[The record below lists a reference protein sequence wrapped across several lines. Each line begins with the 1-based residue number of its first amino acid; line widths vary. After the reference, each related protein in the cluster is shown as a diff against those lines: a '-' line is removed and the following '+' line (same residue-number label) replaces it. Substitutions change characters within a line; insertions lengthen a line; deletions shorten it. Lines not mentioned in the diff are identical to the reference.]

1 MKLWDQILT
10 LSRRFINR
18 YAFSHIALYGKA
30 YIPAAKDTWT
40 MMKNRGID
48 ALVNDCLIG
57 PVLTMVSHSS
67 LINFLFRTLFR
78 RGIKRSDESHML

>member
-1 MKLWDQILT
+1 MGRAVSYAVPFLYDRVLIIKN
-10 LSRRFINR
+10 RFINS

-48 ALVNDCLIG
+48 ALVNDCLIS
-57 PVLTMVSHSS
+57 PVVSHLVVISPAS
-67 LINFLFRTLFR
+67 VFH
-78 RGIKRSDESHML
+78 SDS